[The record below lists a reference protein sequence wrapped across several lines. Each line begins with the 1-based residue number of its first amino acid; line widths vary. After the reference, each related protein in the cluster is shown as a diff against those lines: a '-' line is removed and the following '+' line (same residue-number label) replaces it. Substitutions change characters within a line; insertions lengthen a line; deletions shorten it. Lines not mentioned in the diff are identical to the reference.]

1 MIFNVLSNAV
11 KFNKSKYGSI
21 DISIAYDSV
30 TRMLKY
36 KITDSGIGMS

>member
-11 KFNKSKYGSI
+11 KFNKSKNGSI
-21 DISIAYDSV
+21 DICIAYDSV